1 METNSGSGKDS
12 TLNSS
17 SNQDPTQN
25 PSNPYYLHPGENPG
39 TDIQLDDI
47 NYHPWSRAMCRA
59 LLSKKKHKFIDGT
72 LPAPKP
78 GERTITEFYT
88 DLKILWE
95 ELEAL
100 RPTLDCKCKIKC
112 TCALTKHIQRKVK
125 KTERVTNSVVMDK
138 NIKGE
143 EEQED
148 KSDSYNGNQFTQG
161 QVYQIMKLIQ
171 ETKNDSPH
179 KVNNFV
185 NDTSNENTVK
195 EFAFNLVFVQKLVKN
210 HNCKLTITSEFC
222 QIQNVDSLK
231 MIGCARLN
239 RRLYLIDTP
248 KHEVTVNTAREL
260 KDPSKDATKNI
271 WHLRLGHPSNKI
283 LQHMSNI
290 FPYISFYDNKLCD
303 VCHYAKQHKHSFT
316 HNNTRTEHIFD
327 MIHVDMCGRFGT
339 TSMHGHKFFLTI
351 VDDHSRFTWVYPMT
365 TKSKTRNALSRFIT
379 LIHNQFNTTIKVICS
394 DNGSDFVCATL

>member
-1 METNSGSGKDS
+1 MGFLLG
-12 TLNSS
+12 
-17 SNQDPTQN
+17 
-25 PSNPYYLHPGENPG
+25 
-39 TDIQLDDI
+39 I
-47 NYHPWSRAMCRA
+47 N
-59 LLSKKKHKFIDGT
+59 
-72 LPAPKP
+72 
-78 GERTITEFYT
+78 
-88 DLKILWE
+88 
-95 ELEAL
+95 
-100 RPTLDCKCKIKC
+100 
-112 TCALTKHIQRKVK
+112 RKVK

-195 EFAFNLVFVQKLVKN
+195 GKKNKNSWVLDTGATDDVNFSINNFVAFHRIDLIHIILPNGLHVIAYYDGTVALFEFFFLYNVLYVPEFAFNLVFVQKLVKN